1 MCLKYVYTTKGG
13 LEASTNPMREGL
25 YKSSMLVS
33 GCMRNLGVE
42 QVTLYVNLN

>member
-1 MCLKYVYTTKGG
+1 MYIYDGR
-13 LEASTNPMREGL
+13 LEASVNPMREGL